1 MRVVDLRASRGRA
14 LLGGVP
20 LDDAPDGRLW
30 GLPQGLVAELADW
43 ARLAAVGAVM
53 DQQGHDQQGHGVTD
67 SSGRAVSRRG
77 RRLAARVSVL
87 LRVPVDYHDPVSGQ
101 VTALRAVTRVVRAPS
116 VPPVPPAPPGPPT
129 EAAPA
134 PEPTPWGTGLTL
146 AVLVGGLALLAN
158 LTLAL
163 PLVATLGVGG
173 VLVDVLVLAGLTPAL
188 WLNRRAPT
196 WRWAVHGTLT
206 GLAAAVPVLLVTALQ

>member
-1 MRVVDLRASRGRA
+1 MRVVDLQVWRGRV

-30 GLPQGLVAELADW
+30 GLPQGLVGELADW
-43 ARLAAVGAVM
+43 ARLAAVGAQEGPQAL
-53 DQQGHDQQGHGVTD
+53 DEHDSG
-67 SSGRAVSRRG
+67 GRAVSRQG

-101 VTALRAVTRVVRAPS
+101 VTALRAVT
-116 VPPVPPAPPGPPT
+116 PPVPSVATVTTVVPVAAGEPT
-129 EAAPA
+129 PEPR
-134 PEPTPWGTGLTL
+134 EPTPWGTGLTL
-146 AVLVGGLALLAN
+146 AVIVGGLALLAN
-158 LTLAL
+158 LALAL
-163 PLVATLGVGG
+163 PLVGTLGIGG